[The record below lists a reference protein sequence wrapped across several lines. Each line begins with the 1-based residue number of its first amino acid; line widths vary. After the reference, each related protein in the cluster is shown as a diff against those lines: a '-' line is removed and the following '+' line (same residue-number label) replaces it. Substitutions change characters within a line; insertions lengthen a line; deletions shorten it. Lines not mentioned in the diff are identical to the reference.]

1 MNNLNCKTQAHAKV
15 CEENKLGEKT
25 TSYPLK
31 DIFIERSAIRY
42 TKEMDL
48 SVLTCDDAS

>member
-1 MNNLNCKTQAHAKV
+1 MQRCVKKINQKNKSNC
-15 CEENKLGEKT
+15 
-25 TSYPLK
+25 PLK

-48 SVLTCDDAS
+48 TVLTCDDAS